1 MIEME
6 SPTKDHGPPR
16 PKALCALWSGS
27 HIAEHGAY
35 FALGEDKAVVM
46 EIDGTQV
53 SKWLD
58 KFRGL

>member
-1 MIEME
+1 MRLVI
-6 SPTKDHGPPR
+6 
-16 PKALCALWSGS
+16 GS
-27 HIAEHGAY
+27 HIAERDTH